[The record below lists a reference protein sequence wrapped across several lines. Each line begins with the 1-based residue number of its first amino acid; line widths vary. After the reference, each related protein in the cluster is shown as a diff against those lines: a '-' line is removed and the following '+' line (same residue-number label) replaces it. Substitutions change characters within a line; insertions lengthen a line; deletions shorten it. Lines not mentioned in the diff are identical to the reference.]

1 MEKTI
6 LAVGKVVSSSK
17 TIEEEVLK
25 NFTLIIFMLLFVS
38 SFGYLSSCFA
48 KVLIYKNLANTR
60 ELNS

>member
-38 SFGYLSSCFA
+38 SFGYLLLFCQS
-48 KVLIYKNLANTR
+48 VNI
-60 ELNS
+60 